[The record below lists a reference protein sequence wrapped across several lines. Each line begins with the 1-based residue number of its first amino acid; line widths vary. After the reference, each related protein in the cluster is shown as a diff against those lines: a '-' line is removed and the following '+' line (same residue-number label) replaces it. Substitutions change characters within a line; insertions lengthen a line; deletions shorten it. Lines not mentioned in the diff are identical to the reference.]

1 MIEWSRILKESPID
15 WLLEESN
22 PSVRYF
28 TLRDI
33 LDKLE
38 ADLEVMA
45 AREAIS
51 KSTVVQK
58 ILRKQH
64 PQGYWD
70 KLDSPYLPKYKS
82 SYWTIMILGQLGM
95 NRTNGKVEKACEFI
109 FQFQHETGGF
119 SSHSQNS
126 ALREYEYLRG
136 KGRKLP
142 PKDAYVSSLI
152 FEEQLSCLTGNMVAA
167 LIRMGYVDDLRVK
180 MALEWLVKIRNNDG
194 GWLCPYWKAYVKD
207 KHGCFTGTICPMEAL
222 SEVPKEK
229 LTNEMRQAISKGAD
243 FLLMHR
249 LFKADHHDYK
259 MISQA
264 WLQLSFPS
272 FAGYNI
278 LRGLDVLTKLGYVKD
293 ERLDDAVEVLMQKQ
307 QGNGV
312 WILENSPEGRMQA
325 NVETKGQPSKWIT
338 LAALKV
344 LKKLRDRA

>member
-1 MIEWSRILKESPID
+1 MIEWSRILKESQID

-33 LDKLE
+33 LDKPE

-70 KLDSPYLPKYKS
+70 KPDSPYLPKYKS

-95 NRTNGKVEKACEFI
+95 NRTNEKVAKACEFI
-109 FQFQHETGGF
+109 FQFQHEAGGF

-142 PKDAYVSSLI
+142 PKDEYVSSLV
-152 FEEQLSCLTGNMVAA
+152 FEEQLSCLTGNMVAT
-167 LIRMGYVDDLRVK
+167 LIRMGYAEDLRVK
-180 MALEWLVKIRNNDG
+180 MALEWLVKIQNNDG
-194 GWLCPYWKAYVKD
+194 GWLCPYWKAHVKD
-207 KHGCFTGTICPMEAL
+207 KHGCFSGTICPMEAL

-259 MISQA
+259 LINQA
-264 WLQLSFPS
+264 WLQLSFPR

-293 ERLDDAVEVLMQKQ
+293 DRLDDAVEVLLRKR

-312 WILENSPEGRMQA
+312 WILENSPKGRMQA
-325 NVETKGQPSKWIT
+325 NIETKGQPSKWIT

-344 LKKLRDRA
+344 LKRMRDHA